1 MPPFI
6 DTHGHYAWQIDDGMP
21 SIIEAKQALALA
33 RSQHIEAIIATP
45 HLLPGIDGPEVLK
58 KDLARIAELKNLAKM
73 YHIDI
78 YPGSEIMLHSANIGQ
93 SLIPMAD
100 SHYLLCEFDVRK
112 GIQPHEHHFEDWL
125 YEVILLGYTPI
136 IAHAERYF
144 HQGIDCD
151 RIAACIQMGCYVQVN
166 STSFLY
172 KHVPVFQKNA
182 YTLLEHNL
190 VHLIASDT
198 HRATAPRCPNLA
210 DCWQKLVQ
218 HYPAK
223 ELEKLFYANPLA
235 IIQDRTLQPTTLARP
250 SRLKQWFFFLRR
262 RST

>member
-1 MPPFI
+1 
-6 DTHGHYAWQIDDGMP
+6 
-21 SIIEAKQALALA
+21 
-33 RSQHIEAIIATP
+33 
-45 HLLPGIDGPEVLK
+45 
-58 KDLARIAELKNLAKM
+58 M

-172 KHVPVFQKNA
+172 KHVPVFQKKCLYA
-182 YTLLEHNL
+182 ARTQSCPSDCQRHPSCHCAPLSESGGLL
-190 VHLIASDT
+190 
-198 HRATAPRCPNLA
+198 
-210 DCWQKLVQ
+210 
-218 HYPAK
+218 AK
-223 ELEKLFYANPLA
+223 
-235 IIQDRTLQPTTLARP
+235 T
-250 SRLKQWFFFLRR
+250 
-262 RST
+262 RSALPGQGA